1 MVTLARL
8 RHPAALQPVQQYRR
22 PRSLEMQM
30 KRLYGT
36 TDFSR
41 RAVLKMTGAAAA
53 LSVLPLAARF
63 ANAADARK
71 MKIGIIGSG
80 HVGSALGGV
89 WARAGND
96 VMFSSRN
103 LDNDKKLAAEVG
115 ANARAGTPQQAA
127 AFGQVILFAVPYSA
141 FPELVKS
148 LGDSLKGKVVINA
161 SNPFPQRDGEI
172 ATQAREQGAGVF
184 DAQLL
189 PGALVVRAFNAIPA
203 ARMASAHEDPG
214 KIGMPIAGDTRAIE
228 SASRLVRQAGFEPVV
243 IGGLDMAKYLM
254 PGTPLQ
260 GEHTPDEVRSIAATL
275 KP

>member
-1 MVTLARL
+1 MKKLHGTLD
-8 RHPAALQPVQQYRR
+8 
-22 PRSLEMQM
+22 S
-30 KRLYGT
+30 
-36 TDFSR
+36 SR
-41 RAVLKMTGAAAA
+41 RDMLKLAGVAAA
-53 LSVLPLAARF
+53 LCLVPITARIV
-63 ANAADARK
+63 NAADSHK

-89 WARAGND
+89 WAKAGNE
-96 VMFSSRN
+96 VMFSSRD
-103 LDNDKKLAAEVG
+103 LGNDKKLAAEVG
-115 ANARAGTPQQAA
+115 ANARAGTPQEAA

-172 ATQAREQGAGVF
+172 ADQAREQGAGLF
-184 DAQLL
+184 DAHLL
-189 PGALVVRAFNAIPA
+189 PGALVVRAFNAVSA

-214 KIGMPIAGDTRAIE
+214 KIGMPIAGDKNAIDI
-228 SASRLVRQAGFEPVV
+228 ASLLVREAGFQPVV
-243 IGGLDMAKYLM
+243 VGGLDMAKYLM
-254 PGTPLQ
+254 PGTPLA